1 MKIRGLALACALSLA
16 TGLIGCG
23 GSKDKSTSPPPAA
36 LELSQDLSASG
47 GQYSHRFFTEGA
59 YPYHCRIHGSM
70 TGIVIVAASTP
81 AVDSLQSIDIS
92 GSAFSPS
99 SISIPVGGKVTWTN
113 NDGILHSVTSN

>member
-1 MKIRGLALACALSLA
+1 MRIHRLAVTAALCVMWASA
-16 TGLIGCG
+16 GCG